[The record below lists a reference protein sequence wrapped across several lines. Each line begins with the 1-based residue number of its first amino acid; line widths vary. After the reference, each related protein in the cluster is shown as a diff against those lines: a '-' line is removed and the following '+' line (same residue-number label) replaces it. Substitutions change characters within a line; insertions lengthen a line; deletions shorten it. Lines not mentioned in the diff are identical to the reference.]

1 MRVRLVLAAS
11 MLGLVPAA
19 AAASGG
25 GGILFSAAV
34 PGKGS
39 IVLVRPDG
47 TGLVNLTP
55 NESSY
60 ETDTR
65 DYSWSPDGSQ
75 IVFSSH
81 RDGPASQ
88 EIYVMNA
95 DGSAQRRLTFDS
107 GHDSV
112 FNIQPVW
119 SPDGA
124 TIAFVHASG
133 LSHSVWLMRP
143 DGSERRELVNVGAM
157 VERLT
162 WSPDSTRLLYDV
174 QNAPPTHV
182 EVVDVRTGMRRSLTP
197 PGQTDFYATW
207 SPDGRSIAMT
217 SNPFARTSH
226 IDVVDST
233 DGSRRTVSS
242 VPGTDPAWSPDGSE
256 IAFVGIRTFPEY
268 ADRYGSPQRLDLFVV
283 GADGM
288 DQRRLTGPLDDDLGG
303 EPGAFHPS
311 WWPDGSRLFFHSGEG
326 IGAQTSAFVVNADGS
341 CEQRFGPPDVP
352 LGFPA
357 WRPLS
362 AVLPAP
368 ARCADIRLDGKGPRD
383 VVGLNAPARLHVTV
397 SNDGNLTATGIRLEI
412 SASAKEV
419 VKLDPSVS
427 CAGAAPV
434 ICTLPP
440 LPSQRWNT
448 VEVDV
453 SSPTAGLLK
462 TQFAVTADEPDNSLF
477 LNRLE
482 LDEAVLPCVTVGSKG
497 ADDLEGTNG
506 RDSICARGGADR
518 IDARAGNDF
527 VDAGSGDDTVI
538 GGPGRDVLTS
548 GPGRDVILV
557 RDGRRDRI
565 TCGTGRDVV
574 VADRLD
580 RVAVDCEKVFR
591 VRAG

>member
-1 MRVRLVLAAS
+1 MRGRIVLVASVLVLVPTAGAAD
-11 MLGLVPAA
+11 
-19 AAASGG
+19 GG
-25 GGILFSAAV
+25 RGGVLFSAAA
-34 PGKGS
+34 PANGS
-39 IVLVRPDG
+39 IVSIRPDG
-47 TGLVNLTP
+47 TGLVDLTP

-65 DYSWSPDGSQ
+65 DYSWSPDGSR

-95 DGSAQRRLTFDS
+95 DGSRQRRLTFDS

-112 FNIQPVW
+112 FNIQPAW
-119 SPDGA
+119 SPSGA
-124 TIAFVHASG
+124 TLAFVHAVG
-133 LSHSVWLMRP
+133 LRHSVWLMRP

-182 EVVDVRTGMRRSLTP
+182 EVVDVRTGVRHSLTP

-217 SNPFARTSH
+217 SNPFASMSH
-226 IDVVDST
+226 IDVVDAA
-233 DGSRRTVSS
+233 DGSRRTVSA
-242 VPGTDPAWSPDGSE
+242 VPGTDPVWSPDGRE
-256 IAFVGIRTFPEY
+256 IAFIGIRSFPEY
-268 ADRYGSPQRLDLFVV
+268 ADRYGAPQRLDLYVV
-283 GADGM
+283 RVDGT
-288 DQRRLTGPLDDDLGG
+288 DQRRLTGPLDDDLGR
-303 EPGAFHPS
+303 EPGAFRPS
-311 WWPDGSRLFFHSGEG
+311 WWPDGSRLFFHSAEG
-326 IGAQTSAFVVNADGS
+326 FNAPTSVFVVNADGS
-341 CEQRFGPPDVP
+341 CEERFGPSEVP
-352 LGFPA
+352 LTFPA
-357 WRPLS
+357 WQPGSL
-362 AVLPAP
+362 VLPPP
-368 ARCADIRLDGKGPRD
+368 ARCADIRLDGQSPRD
-383 VVGLNAPARLHVTV
+383 VVGLNAPAPLRVTV

-419 VKLDPSVS
+419 VKVDPSVS
-427 CAGAAPV
+427 CAGTAPV
-434 ICTLPP
+434 VCTLPP
-440 LPSQRWNT
+440 LPPQRWKT

-453 SSPTAGLLK
+453 SSPAAGLLE
-462 TQFAVTADEPDNSLF
+462 TQFAVTAAEPDKSLF

-482 LDEAVLPCVTVGSKG
+482 LDETVLHCVTLGSRG

-518 IDARAGNDF
+518 IDTRGGNDF

-538 GGPGRDVLTS
+538 GGSGRDVITA
-548 GPGRDVILV
+548 GPGRDIVLA
-557 RDGRRDRI
+557 RDGRRDRVM
-565 TCGTGRDVV
+565 CGTGRDVV

-580 RVAVDCEKVFR
+580 RVAADCEKVFR
-591 VRAG
+591 R

>member
-1 MRVRLVLAAS
+1 MRVRFVLAAS
-11 MLGLVPAA
+11 MLVLVPVAGAA
-19 AAASGG
+19 NG

-65 DYSWSPDGSQ
+65 DYSWSPDGAQ

-107 GHDSV
+107 GKDSV
-112 FNIQPVW
+112 FNVQPVW

-124 TIAFVHASG
+124 TIAFVHAIG

-143 DGSERRELVNVGAM
+143 DGSEQRELVNVGAM

-182 EVVDVRTGMRRSLTP
+182 EVVDVRTGVRRSLTP
-197 PGQTDFYATW
+197 PGQADFYATW
-207 SPDGRSIAMT
+207 SPDGREIAMT
-217 SNPFARTSH
+217 SNPFASTSH
-226 IDVVDST
+226 IDVVDAA
-233 DGSRRTVSS
+233 DGSRRTVSA
-242 VPGTDPAWSPDGSE
+242 VPGTDPAWSPDSRE
-256 IAFVGIRTFPEY
+256 IAFAGIRSFPEY
-268 ADRYGSPQRLDLFVV
+268 ADRYGPPQRLDLYVV
-283 GADGM
+283 RADGTGL
-288 DQRRLTGPLDDDLGG
+288 RRLTGPLDDDLGR

-311 WWPDGSRLFFHSGEG
+311 WWPDGSRIFFHSGEG
-326 IGAQTSAFVVNADGS
+326 VSAPTSVFEVNADGS
-341 CEQRFGPPDVP
+341 CEQRFGPTDVP
-352 LGFPA
+352 LIFPA
-357 WRPLS
+357 WRPGS
-362 AVLPAP
+362 VALPEP
-368 ARCADIRLDGKGPRD
+368 GRCADLRLDGKGPGD
-383 VVGLNAPARLHVTV
+383 VVGLNAQARLHLEI

-412 SASAKEV
+412 SSSPMEV
-419 VKLDPSVS
+419 VRVDPSVS
-427 CAGAAPV
+427 CAGTAPV
-434 ICTLPP
+434 VCTLPP
-440 LPSQRWNT
+440 LPPQHWNT
-448 VEVDV
+448 LEVDV
-453 SSPTAGLLK
+453 SSLTAGLLK

-497 ADDLEGTNG
+497 ADNLEGTNG
-506 RDSICARGGADR
+506 HDSICARGGADR

-557 RDGRRDRI
+557 RDRHRDRVK
-565 TCGTGRDVV
+565 CGTGRDLV

-580 RVAVDCEKVFR
+580 RVAADCEKVFR
-591 VRAG
+591 R